1 MKLRLISCALHFL
14 YLFRLLMF
22 HSEGENSVLMRFL
35 RLCLDLAAGC
45 GGSGPGPDD
54 SCESEAEMG
63 PHLARGRAG
72 PGPGRGVLLRP
83 ASQPGHTHT
92 VPQALRREYLQST
105 FYSIYSIYI
114 LQYH

>member
-1 MKLRLISCALHFL
+1 
-14 YLFRLLMF
+14 MF
-22 HSEGENSVLMRFL
+22 HSEGENCVLMRFF

-45 GGSGPGPDD
+45 GGSGPGPAD

-92 VPQALRREYLQST
+92 ASQAG
-105 FYSIYSIYI
+105 SICSIYI
-114 LQYH
+114 LECLLYLEYLEWPC